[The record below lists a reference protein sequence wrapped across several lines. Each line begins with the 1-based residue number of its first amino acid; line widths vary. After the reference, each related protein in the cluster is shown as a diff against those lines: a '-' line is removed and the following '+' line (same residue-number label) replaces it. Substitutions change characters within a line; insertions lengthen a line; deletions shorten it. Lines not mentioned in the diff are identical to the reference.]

1 MILDKREQFVL
12 NELPKIATA
21 VEIASRLRKT
31 LNPERARA
39 VAAHHAL
46 RAKRRQS
53 AKDGR
58 IRYLTARGLEQA
70 TAAPVAAWRARILG
84 SSTMG
89 ETLWDA
95 TCGLGADTLALLDAG
110 VQVVSSDLDR
120 ATAWCARENL
130 LEATLPARV
139 VAADVRERGVRARW
153 LLLDPDRRAGGR
165 RSHRADEW
173 SPSLD
178 EVLTLMDAH
187 AGGCVKLAPGL
198 DYPEPLLGRGHACWV
213 SLRREL
219 KEVALWFGRGHDQ
232 GSRRS
237 AVALDGEGCVH
248 EFQGVPEPAPAW
260 SAAEAECV
268 AWLADPDPSLLR
280 SDLLGALCKAED
292 LRLLAP
298 RLAWVGSHER
308 PLSPLLKA
316 RRVLGSCPVDRKHI
330 RRLLAEHEV
339 GPLEVWKRGHPDPAE
354 ESARRFRGTGSR
366 RGILALGRLEAG
378 HRAWLLDPDES
389 S

>member
-1 MILDKREQFVL
+1 
-12 NELPKIATA
+12 
-21 VEIASRLRKT
+21 
-31 LNPERARA
+31 
-39 VAAHHAL
+39 
-46 RAKRRQS
+46 
-53 AKDGR
+53 
-58 IRYLTARGLEQA
+58 
-70 TAAPVAAWRARILG
+70 
-84 SSTMG
+84 
-89 ETLWDA
+89 
-95 TCGLGADTLALLDAG
+95 
-110 VQVVSSDLDR
+110 
-120 ATAWCARENL
+120 
-130 LEATLPARV
+130 
-139 VAADVRERGVRARW
+139 
-153 LLLDPDRRAGGR
+153 
-165 RSHRADEW
+165 
-173 SPSLD
+173 
-178 EVLTLMDAH
+178 
-187 AGGCVKLAPGL
+187 
-198 DYPEPLLGRGHACWV
+198 
-213 SLRREL
+213 
-219 KEVALWFGRGHDQ
+219 
-232 GSRRS
+232 
-237 AVALDGEGCVH
+237 
-248 EFQGVPEPAPAW
+248 VPEPAPAW